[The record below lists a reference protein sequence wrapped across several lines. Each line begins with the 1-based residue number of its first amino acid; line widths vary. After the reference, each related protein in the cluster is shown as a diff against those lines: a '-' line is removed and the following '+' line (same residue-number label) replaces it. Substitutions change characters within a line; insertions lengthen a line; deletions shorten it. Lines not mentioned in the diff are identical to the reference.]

1 MSPYLCKENKD
12 KRVTI
17 IPLDLSRTSC
27 IITPM
32 TMITLKGEA
41 RDPKVKLEAIRAQGF
56 LPGVYYGHK
65 EAATPCVFPLNTFK
79 KVWKSAGEST
89 VVTLEMPKGK
99 ISALIHEVQVDP
111 VKGQPIHVD
120 FYALEKGQEVS
131 VNIPVEFTGVSLAV
145 KDLGGSLVK
154 VMHEIEVKGQPENL
168 PHNFVIDI
176 SALVALDSQILAES
190 IVLPKGI
197 TLVTLGTDVVAAIAV
212 AKEEALEAPV
222 IDLSSI
228 EVEKKGKKEEE
239 EIPAKE

>member
-1 MSPYLCKENKD
+1 MN
-12 KRVTI
+12 I
-17 IPLDLSRTSC
+17 I
-27 IITPM
+27 
-32 TMITLKGEA
+32 LKGEM
-41 RDPKVKLEAIRAQGF
+41 RDPKTKLSAIRAEGF
-56 LPGVYYGHK
+56 VPGVYYGHK
-65 EAATPCVFPLNTFK
+65 EASTPCVFPLVAFK

-111 VKGQPIHVD
+111 IKGQPIHVD

-131 VNIPVEFTGVSLAV
+131 VNIPLEFTGVSTAV

-154 VMHEIEVKGQPENL
+154 VLHEVEVKGQPENL

-176 SALVALDSQILAES
+176 SALEALDSQILAGS

-197 TLVTLGTDVVAAIAV
+197 TLVTQGTDVVAAIAV
-212 AKEEALEAPV
+212 AKEEPIEAPV
-222 IDLSSI
+222 MDLSAI

-239 EIPAKE
+239 EAPAEEK

>member
-1 MSPYLCKENKD
+1 MN
-12 KRVTI
+12 
-17 IPLDLSRTSC
+17 
-27 IITPM
+27 
-32 TMITLKGEA
+32 ITLKGEI
-41 RDPKVKLEAIRAQGF
+41 RDPKTRLSAIRAEGF

-65 EAATPCVFPLNTFK
+65 EASTPCVFPLVAFK

-111 VKGQPIHVD
+111 IKGQPIHVD

-131 VNIPVEFTGVSLAV
+131 VNIPLEFTGVSVAV

-154 VMHEIEVKGQPENL
+154 VLHEVEVKGQPENL

-176 SALVALDSQILAES
+176 SALEALDSQILAES

-197 TLVTLGTDVVAAIAV
+197 TLVTHGTDVVAAIAV
-212 AKEEALEAPV
+212 AKEEPIEAPV
-222 IDLSSI
+222 MDLSAI

-239 EIPAKE
+239 EAPVEEK

>member
-1 MSPYLCKENKD
+1 MN
-12 KRVTI
+12 I
-17 IPLDLSRTSC
+17 I
-27 IITPM
+27 
-32 TMITLKGEA
+32 LKGET
-41 RDPKVKLEAIRAQGF
+41 RDPKKKLAAIRAEGF
-56 LPGVYYGHK
+56 VPAVYYGHK

-79 KVWKSAGEST
+79 KVWKQAGESS

-99 ISALIHEVQVDP
+99 VSVLIHEVQVDP

-131 VNIPVEFTGVSLAV
+131 VNIPLEFTGVSGAV

-154 VMHEIEVKGQPENL
+154 VLHEIEVKGQPENL

-176 SALVALDSQILAES
+176 SPLEALDSQILASS

-197 TLVTLGTDVVAAIAV
+197 TLVTLPTEVVAAIAV
-212 AKEEALEAPV
+212 AKEEVEEAPV
-222 IDLSSI
+222 IDLASI

-239 EIPAKE
+239 APAA